1 MCGIASYYNNVFK
14 DMNIAAKPLAPPVAE
29 GARDHTISIC
39 KGIAIILMV
48 VGHVEAP
55 ELLTNFI
62 YTFHMPLFFIAA
74 GYFSVANGLT
84 ALGNFASGVSRVF
97 MFRS

>member
-29 GARDHTISIC
+29 GARDYTISIC

-74 GYFSVANGLT
+74 GLLFQSQMA
-84 ALGNFASGVSRVF
+84 
-97 MFRS
+97 